1 MKKSKLLITLFLLL
15 GVLSGC
21 GTNKKQDDKK
31 YETTFTNMI
40 EKNSEIVNTYISGDT
55 VIFEYVTP
63 GLDSSKSEIVS
74 YSLKDDKVLGTLTLN
89 DGIYKIMTIEDNS
102 FYVVDLDKGEYT
114 LYNSNC
120 EKINNNKISD
130 NTISVIN
137 LSSDKAYFLYQDI
150 NDSKIYKYNI
160 NSKKL
165 VELQNENEWLQ
176 DIYTNKTNSYFIG
189 NNIIKYNSNDEEL
202 EKIENKVNPQIVNE
216 NYIFGIKSSYLTMYS
231 FSSKN
236 YKMIKLNND
245 SENIKDAEGNL
256 LVTVDESNNIY
267 IYDFDKMKILKGQE
281 TNNVISLKI
290 INDNQ
295 ILIVTNN
302 KKLEYKIVD
311 FNNYESL
318 TDFVLEDYKE
328 NTINGYIDLPDYT
341 GSDTTISL
349 TKKIEEEYG
358 VRILYGDDIF
368 NISSLGYNFTKVSE
382 ETAYYYMS
390 LIYAYLDYYP
400 KGLLKEAGL
409 GNPVIIYLCSDLGP
423 GGVNLYDNGYN
434 LIYVTVGGNDDFF
447 LSTLTHEIGHA
458 LEHKISGDLLQGW
471 VDMMP
476 REALEAYGD
485 GIEGI
490 TVEFT
495 KDDKG
500 KTPVWFYDVYGRQNE
515 KEDRATIFAGM
526 YNSYVDSDLGLF
538 KYDGL
543 KKKAN
548 YWSYMLRQTYDSCKN
563 IDEFKWEK
571 IINN

>member
-31 YETTFTNMI
+31 YETTFANMI
-40 EKNSEIVNTYISGDT
+40 EKNSEIVNTYLSSDT

-74 YSLKDDKVLGTLTLN
+74 YSLKDDKLLGTLTLN
-89 DGIYKIMTIEDNS
+89 DGIYKIMTIENNS
-102 FYVVDLDKGEYT
+102 FYVVDLNKGEYT

-137 LSSDKAYFLYQDI
+137 LSSDKSYFLYQDI

-231 FSSKN
+231 FDGKN
-236 YKMIKLNND
+236 YKIIKLNND

-267 IYDFDKMKILKGQE
+267 IYDFDKMKILKSQE
-281 TNNVISLKI
+281 TNNIISLKV

-318 TDFVLEDYKE
+318 TNFVLEDYKE
-328 NTINGYIDLPDYT
+328 NAINGYIDLPDYT

-349 TKKIEEEYG
+349 AKKNRR
-358 VRILYGDDIF
+358 RI
-368 NISSLGYNFTKVSE
+368 
-382 ETAYYYMS
+382 
-390 LIYAYLDYYP
+390 
-400 KGLLKEAGL
+400 
-409 GNPVIIYLCSDLGP
+409 
-423 GGVNLYDNGYN
+423 
-434 LIYVTVGGNDDFF
+434 
-447 LSTLTHEIGHA
+447 
-458 LEHKISGDLLQGW
+458 W
-471 VDMMP
+471 
-476 REALEAYGD
+476 
-485 GIEGI
+485 
-490 TVEFT
+490 
-495 KDDKG
+495 
-500 KTPVWFYDVYGRQNE
+500 
-515 KEDRATIFAGM
+515 
-526 YNSYVDSDLGLF
+526 
-538 KYDGL
+538 
-543 KKKAN
+543 
-548 YWSYMLRQTYDSCKN
+548 CKN
-563 IDEFKWEK
+563 FIW
-571 IINN
+571 